1 MTEVSRKQIE
11 RPRFL
16 PGLGR
21 PKGLHPETNRLGTTT
36 WYYREGHGQRVP
48 MKDARGEWLEFGS
61 NAFCDLYKTLRFG
74 KPGVAPVKASLDRKD
89 EASLGWLI
97 GKFRASKEW
106 PVKKAT
112 EASYNT
118 VLRRVE
124 EKNGAEPFRTITART
139 IASTRDEIAKTA
151 PAVANR
157 FVSVMSVIGKWAA
170 SQEVRLID
178 ANWAAGVTKVATTT
192 VHHEMWTPDD
202 REQFCAHWQ
211 SGSKERLAYAL
222 LFGTGQRRSDVVR
235 MGPKS
240 LTKDREVM
248 MLTQVKTDKE
258 VGIPMSH
265 EWMDLN
271 AEIAAARVVGSETF
285 LVGPRGNPM
294 SADDFGKWFSNAAA
308 EAGLKG
314 HTAHGLRRA
323 ASARAVEEGYTAGQL
338 QGVFGYTLQQA
349 EDYIKEFSR
358 ETVARGLIRRK
369 VA

>member
-1 MTEVSRKQIE
+1 MTDRKQIE

-21 PKGLHPETNRLGTTT
+21 PKGLHPETNRLGATT
-36 WYYREGHGQRVP
+36 WYYREGHGPRTP

-74 KPGVAPVKASLDRKD
+74 RPCAPVKALDRKD
-89 EASLGWLI
+89 ETSIGWLI

-106 PVKKAT
+106 PVKKKAT

-118 VLRRVE
+118 ILRRVE
-124 EKNGAEPFRTITART
+124 EKHGGEPFRSITART
-139 IASTRDEIAKTA
+139 IAMTRDEIAKTA
-151 PAVANR
+151 PAMANR
-157 FVSVMSVIGKWAA
+157 FVSVMSVVFKWAA
-170 SQEVRLID
+170 SPEVRLID
-178 ANWAAGVTKVATTT
+178 ANPVAGVTKVATTT
-192 VHHEMWTPDD
+192 VHHEMWTPED
-202 REQFCAHWQ
+202 RERFCARWE

-248 MLTQVKTDKE
+248 QLTQVKTEKP
-258 VGIPMSH
+258 VAIPMAH
-265 EWMDLN
+265 QWMDIN
-271 AEIAAARVVGSETF
+271 AEIAAARVVGAETF
-285 LVGPRGNPM
+285 VVGPRGNPM
-294 SADDFGKWFSNAAA
+294 SADDFGKWFSAAA
-308 EAGLKG
+308 VEAGLKG
-314 HTAHGLRRA
+314 HTAHGLRRS
-323 ASARAVEEGYTAGQL
+323 ASACAVEAGYTAGQL

-358 ETVARGLIRRK
+358 ETVARGLIRRPK
-369 VA
+369 AA